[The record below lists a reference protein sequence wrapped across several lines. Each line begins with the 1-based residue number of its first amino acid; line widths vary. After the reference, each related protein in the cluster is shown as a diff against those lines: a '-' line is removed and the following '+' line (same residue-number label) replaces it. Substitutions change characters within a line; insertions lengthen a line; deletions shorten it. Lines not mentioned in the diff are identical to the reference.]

1 MPSESHTE
9 NTQLTAKIIEFKAM
23 IASLTSQLNESN
35 DRLSLS
41 SSLNQQ
47 LRKQLQESE
56 VINASLTSQLL
67 EEVEKNYKL
76 LSDNHDAFSNN
87 SSQQYDELRT
97 TL

>member
-1 MPSESHTE
+1 
-9 NTQLTAKIIEFKAM
+9 
-23 IASLTSQLNESN
+23 
-35 DRLSLS
+35 
-41 SSLNQQ
+41 
-47 LRKQLQESE
+47 